1 MKKIILL
8 LAISMS
14 LNLVAQKEIKEGVIM
29 NKVTMSSENEQ
40 VNASLAMI
48 GDMNTTT
55 YFKGNKSRT
64 EMKSPMTGDN
74 TTIIDNDAKKMFSLI
89 SNPMLG
95 NKYTQSDIKASE
107 DDLKNL
113 IITKKDDSKT
123 ILGYVCKGYDITGIT
138 SGIEVKMTMYVTD
151 KIIATTQ
158 NNAILG
164 EKLKGYPMYLVM
176 AVNQGTMI
184 MQITM
189 EATEVKDEKVA
200 DSKFDMTIPE
210 GYTKMETPKPPK
222 ID

>member
-1 MKKIILL
+1 MKKIIVLL
-8 LAISMS
+8 IISMNLS
-14 LNLVAQKEIKEGVIM
+14 LFAQKEIKEGIIKT
-29 NKVTMSSENEQ
+29 KVTMSSENEQ
-40 VNASLAMI
+40 VNASLAMV

-64 EMKSPMTGDN
+64 EMKNPMAGDN
-74 TTIIDNDAKKMFSLI
+74 TTIINNDTKKMLSLI

-95 NKYTQSDIKASE
+95 NKYTQSDIKASK

-113 IITKKDDSKT
+113 VITKKGDSKT
-123 ILGYVCKGYDITGIT
+123 ILGYSCIGYVVTGDT
-138 SGIEVKMTMYVTD
+138 GGIDVKMTMYTTD
-151 KIIATTQ
+151 KIIALTQ

-176 AVNQGTMI
+176 DVNQSGMI

-189 EATEVKDEKVA
+189 EATEIKDENVA

-210 GYTKMETPKPPK
+210 GYTKIEMP
-222 ID
+222 

>member
-8 LAISMS
+8 LVISLS
-14 LNLVAQKEIKEGVIM
+14 LNLFAQKEIKEGVIM

-113 IITKKDDSKT
+113 IITKKGDSKT
-123 ILGYVCKGYDITGIT
+123 ILGYVCEGYDITGST
-138 SGIEVKMTMYVTD
+138 SGIEVKMTMYITD

-176 AVNQGTMI
+176 NVNQGTMI

-210 GYTKMETPKPPK
+210 GYSKLDKPAN

>member
-1 MKKIILL
+1 MKKIIFLVV
-8 LAISMS
+8 ISMS
-14 LNLVAQKEIKEGVIM
+14 LNIFAQKEINEGVIM

-48 GDMNTTT
+48 GDMYTTT

-74 TTIIDNDAKKMFSLI
+74 TTIVDNDTKKMFSLI

-95 NKYTQSDIKASE
+95 NKYKQSDIKVSE
-107 DDLKNL
+107 DDLKN
-113 IITKKDDSKT
+113 IVVTEKGDSKT
-123 ILGYVCKGYDITGIT
+123 ILGYICKGYNITGST
-138 SGIEVKMTMYVTD
+138 SGIEVKMTMFTTD
-151 KIIATTQ
+151 KIIASTQ

-176 AVNQGTMI
+176 DVNQGAMV

-189 EATEVKDEKVA
+189 EATEIKDEKVA

-210 GYTKMETPKPPK
+210 GYTEMEIPKPPK